1 MDDKFNF
8 FQLNESNIVEM
19 INTQKFIENL
29 HKEINRRKMRNQRT
43 LNTIYLVG
51 VFIFDFMLDTGEWI

>member
-1 MDDKFNF
+1 
-8 FQLNESNIVEM
+8 M
-19 INTQKFIENL
+19 IDTQKFIINL
-29 HKEINRRKMRNQRT
+29 HKEIDRRKIRNERI